1 MDERNYPQSGAAIGY
16 VAKELACVNSA
27 YERTVAENID
37 AKITALKAEIERL
50 EKSKETLAPLMGMKI
65 RDIREAMNY

>member
-1 MDERNYPQSGAAIGY
+1 MDERNYPPVMTQGNALG
-16 VAKELACVNSA
+16 CVNIA
-27 YERTVAENID
+27 TERTISENIE